1 MLDLTP
7 DQIADAE
14 ACGVSFP
21 TATPAQVQR
30 YAMQKKLFRIGGA
43 AVLAT
48 RDGALFETAG
58 TLERLIAEGDR
69 QRRDLAEWEAA
80 SLPPAEVPAPPP
92 SPPVAAPPIRLPPT
106 DTAPQPDIAPEPRTV
121 RTAKPR
127 RVPRAERWQTAG
139 AERRGR
145 LAQHWSTRR

>member
-14 ACGVSFP
+14 TVGVSFP
-21 TATPAQVQR
+21 PASPQQIQR
-30 YAMQKKLFRIGGA
+30 LSMHRKVFRVGGE

-58 TLERLIAEGDR
+58 TLERLIAEGER
-69 QRRDLAEWEAA
+69 QRRDLAEREAVA
-80 SLPPAEVPAPPP
+80 PVPAVEAPAPPAP
-92 SPPVAAPPIRLPPT
+92 AHAAEPGPLAAPGPRAPVAA
-106 DTAPQPDIAPEPRTV
+106 APRQRRT
-121 RTAKPR
+121 
-127 RVPRAERWQTAG
+127 PRAERWLTAG

-145 LAQHWSTRR
+145 LAQHWSLRGAC

>member
-30 YAMQKKLFRIGGA
+30 YAMQKKVFRIGGA

-58 TLERLIAEGDR
+58 TLERLIAEGERIDTIAVGTVLVAPAEGGDR
-69 QRRDLAEWEAA
+69 GQRERCEPRREETPEAERGTGA
-80 SLPPAEVPAPPP
+80 AEVPQ
-92 SPPVAAPPIRLPPT
+92 
-106 DTAPQPDIAPEPRTV
+106 QP
-121 RTAKPR
+121 
-127 RVPRAERWQTAG
+127 G
-139 AERRGR
+139 A
-145 LAQHWSTRR
+145 

>member
-1 MLDLTP
+1 MLDLTSER
-7 DQIADAE
+7 IADAE

-21 TATPAQVQR
+21 AATHDQVQR
-30 YAMQKKLFRIGGA
+30 YAMQKKVFRIGGA

-58 TLERLIAEGDR
+58 TLERLIAEGER

-80 SLPPAEVPAPPP
+80 ASPLVEEAPAP
-92 SPPVAAPPIRLPPT
+92 SPPARAAAS
-106 DTAPQPDIAPEPRTV
+106 APSPALVPVPEPRTP
-121 RTAKPR
+121 RSAKPR
-127 RVPRAERWQTAG
+127 RAPRGERWLTVG

-145 LAQHWSTRR
+145 LAQHWSTRRQGR